1 LAKVKV
7 ELELPG
13 DLALLIERDPL
24 VRRAAERLLE
34 EELVSKLRAL
44 AIADILLSRSKLD
57 EEAMMRLDKKVKRGV
72 VERSSGK
79 KPSA

>member
-1 LAKVKV
+1 LAKV

>member
-1 LAKVKV
+1 M
-7 ELELPG
+7 
-13 DLALLIERDPL
+13 
-24 VRRAAERLLE
+24 RRAAERLLE

>member
-1 LAKVKV
+1 MAKVKV